1 MENQLSISSAD
12 DSQITEQGRYAIII
26 GIDEYEADEEAIPKL
41 AGAQRD
47 ASELHQR
54 LTELGKFKVE
64 QSHLLLGRYATNR
77 AIRKSVSDIF
87 RKDLDSQLVIFY
99 FSGHGITDEDQQGY
113 IAPYDMDP
121 DDPFITGI
129 NMEELRNIILNS
141 KTKANVAIILD
152 CCYAGIATSASKT
165 VRGASNEQAKQVYA
179 SHVEKLV
186 KSDDISASSGRGRI
200 ILASS
205 GADKVSREKVDCV
218 HSKDS
223 TPHAH
228 GAFSFHLIEGLE
240 GNAASPDTGIITF
253 DSIRRYLEAQMKA
266 EGKQTPYYY
275 TQEASQLEN
284 IKIAVSQGQYIR
296 NIEGIVNTAKK
307 YAQIADIQALT
318 LAAKKIGELQ
328 RLDASNENILSIK
341 NMINEKVQE
350 YKNPILQWLNNI
362 SADPL
367 LRIKIEEIK
376 RGLFDHVFYA
386 LHGNLSFETLQK
398 INQVDLQCLT
408 ILCAESTGRSAPYTS
423 DNDTDFIILLNKLRP
438 IYGRTF

>member
-1 MENQLSISSAD
+1 MLNEQEKLQCTTIAIGISRYEANDRIPALQGAENDAREIYERLTSIGNFTIAD
-12 DSQITEQGRYAIII
+12 D
-26 GIDEYEADEEAIPKL
+26 
-41 AGAQRD
+41 
-47 ASELHQR
+47 
-54 LTELGKFKVE
+54 
-64 QSHLLLGRYATNR
+64 HLLLGKEATQRNISK
-77 AIRKSVSDIF
+77 AISDIF
-87 RKDLDSQLVIFY
+87 RKDLDSQLIIFY

-152 CCYAGIATSASKT
+152 CCYAGIATSASKN

-179 SHVEKLV
+179 SHVVAVVSE
-186 KSDDISASSGRGRI
+186 DISTSSGRGRI
-200 ILASS
+200 ILASVA
-205 GADKVSREKVDCV
+205 ADEVSREKVDCV

-240 GNAASPDTGIITF
+240 GKAASPDTGIITF

-296 NIEGIVNTAKK
+296 KIEDIVNTAKK

-328 RLDASNENILSIK
+328 RLDVSNENIVSIK
-341 NMINEKVQE
+341 NIINEKVQE
-350 YKNPILQWLNNI
+350 YRNPILQWLNNI
-362 SADPL
+362 GANPL

-376 RGLFDHVFYA
+376 RGLFDDTFYT
-386 LHGNLSFETLQK
+386 LYENLSFETLQK
-398 INQVDLQCLT
+398 INQVDLQYLS
-408 ILCAESTGRSAPYTS
+408 ILCAESTRSTLYTS
-423 DNDTDFIILLNKLRP
+423 DDDPDFKILLSKLRASS
-438 IYGRTF
+438 RTF